1 MKLILYFTT
10 TSKKSKEV
18 FNIEK
23 KQYDFA
29 KLSHET
35 IEQIRLLEKRLC
47 DEVKEEVILIAYEN
61 NSK

>member
-1 MKLILYFTT
+1 M
-10 TSKKSKEV
+10 